1 MPVIVGNS
9 VTGTVQKLNSLQIP
23 TGISDPS
30 TNLAAGD
37 FYYNTSTN
45 KYRVYNGTTWNNA

>member
-9 VTGTVQKLNSLQIP
+9 VTGTVQKSNSLKIP
-23 TGISDPS
+23 TGTSDPS
-30 TNLAAGD
+30 TNLATGD